1 LSGGEHHDLQ
11 TCSGAGLAL
20 VKLKA
25 AIAAFATAEARTLIV
40 WRPVDMGA
48 GKAAT
53 FWQR

>member
-25 AIAAFATAEARTLIV
+25 AIVAFATAEARAVIV
-40 WRPVDMGA
+40 
-48 GKAAT
+48 
-53 FWQR
+53 